1 VIKISYF
8 GLIFTAVYGIT
19 IIPFLLYCCRLPKGL
34 IGRLSNELL
43 SVKLLKSKI
52 NIYICV
58 CVCIGYTI
66 FDQYLSFITYLIL
79 KSTFLLGSLYSC
91 FIGSK
96 VSNLTKKVL
105 WFDPDQNQDWI

>member
-1 VIKISYF
+1 MS
-8 GLIFTAVYGIT
+8 T
-19 IIPFLLYCCRLPKGL
+19 
-34 IGRLSNELL
+34 SNELL

-52 NIYICV
+52 KNIYACV
-58 CVCIGYTI
+58 YVRVYTI
-66 FDQYLSFITYLIL
+66 FDQYLSFITYLFL
-79 KSTFLLGSLYSC
+79 KSTFLLGSVYSC